1 MTISAEVAQGAA
13 PDDDD
18 PESLDLRDD
27 ISFELEEVN
36 EVIGELIALRAD
48 QKAKDG
54 DLLTARLGVGGEK
67 PETLARIGARYD
79 LSRDRVRQLHTKAV
93 GQMIRAAQLSGH
105 RAAAVLSAR
114 YPLDARDRQLVRAL
128 LVETYA
134 TDTDIAAT
142 ELSYLKLR
150 LAGHPAEDAKRIAG
164 FVAQRI
170 AAWQKKT
177 NRRLAKL
184 HDAEP
189 RATSQLNPWLGQVD
203 WPGAAASV
211 ATAPVPTASARTV
224 DSDDDGRGRF
234 YLDKVGRDVPFDSGL
249 EARLL
254 WILNASD
261 RVETFQEHP
270 AAVIYDLDGA
280 QRTHCPSIV
289 ARLTDGRTV
298 LIDVAPLGHVGFHVS
313 RVKAAAARA
322 HAHANG
328 WGWLVWTGSRIGVP
342 DLSTRPVD
350 PTSEQALRDLVA
362 RGPVHWAALREVRA
376 RTGLELLDFLALVLR
391 HEWRWDRAPFRLSAP
406 PSPPRGT

>member
-1 MTISAEVAQGAA
+1 MTISAEVARGAA

-18 PESLDLRDD
+18 PESLDLRED

-36 EVIGELIALRAD
+36 EVLGELIALRAD
-48 QKAKDG
+48 RKAKDG

-93 GQMIRAAQLSGH
+93 GQMIRMAQLSGH

-114 YPLDARDRQLVRAL
+114 YPLDAMDRQLTRAL

-150 LAGHPAEDAKRIAG
+150 LAGHAAEDAKRIAG
-164 FVAQRI
+164 FVTQRI

-203 WPGAAASV
+203 WPRAGAAASIP
-211 ATAPVPTASARTV
+211 AASARTV

-261 RVETFQEHP
+261 LVETFLEQP
-270 AAVIYDLDGA
+270 AAVVYELDGA
-280 QRTHCPSIV
+280 QRVHYPSIV

-298 LIDVAPLGHVGFHVS
+298 LIDVAPLGHVGFHVNV
-313 RVKAAAARA
+313 VKSAAARA

-328 WGWLVWTGSRIGVP
+328 WGWLVWTGSRIGIP
-342 DLSTRPVD
+342 DLLARPVD
-350 PTSEQALRDLVA
+350 TAAERMLRDL
-362 RGPVHWAALREVRA
+362 
-376 RTGLELLDFLALVLR
+376 
-391 HEWRWDRAPFRLSAP
+391 DRKSVV
-406 PSPPRGT
+406 

>member
-1 MTISAEVAQGAA
+1 MTISVAVT
-13 PDDDD
+13 PDDDAD

-36 EVIGELIALRAD
+36 EVLAELIALRAD
-48 QKAKDG
+48 RKAKDG
-54 DLLTARLGVGGEK
+54 ELLTARLGIGGER

-93 GQMIRAAQLSGH
+93 GQMIRMAQQSGH
-105 RAAAVLSAR
+105 RAAAVLGAR

-142 ELSYLKLR
+142 ELSYVKLR
-150 LAGHPAEDAKRIAG
+150 LAGHAAEDAKRIAG
-164 FVAQRI
+164 FVTQRI

-184 HDAEP
+184 QDAQP
-189 RATSQLNPWLGQVD
+189 RATSQLNPWLDQVE
-203 WPGAAASV
+203 WPGPGSSAAIPA
-211 ATAPVPTASARTV
+211 ASARTV

-261 RVETFQEHP
+261 LVETFREHP
-270 AAVIYDLDGA
+270 AAVSYEFDGA
-280 QRTHCPSIV
+280 ERSHHPSIV

-298 LIDVAPLGHVGFHVS
+298 LVDVEPLGHLGFHVNL
-313 RVKAAAARA
+313 RKAAASRA
-322 HAHANG
+322 YAHANG

-342 DLSTRPVD
+342 ELRARPVEAA
-350 PTSEQALRDLVA
+350 TERMLRDLVE
-362 RGPVHWAALREVRA
+362 RGPVHWAGLREVRA
-376 RTGLELLDFLALVLR
+376 KTGLDLLDFLALVLR
-391 HEWRWDRAPFRLSAP
+391 NEWRWDRAPFRLSAP
-406 PSPPRGT
+406 PSPRPGT

>member
-36 EVIGELIALRAD
+36 EVLGELIALRAD

-54 DLLTARLGVGGEK
+54 DLLTARLGVSGEK

-93 GQMIRAAQLSGH
+93 GQMIRMAQLSGH
-105 RAAAVLSAR
+105 RAAAVLSTR

-164 FVAQRI
+164 FVTQRI

-189 RATSQLNPWLGQVD
+189 RAASQLNPWLDQVD
-203 WPGAAASV
+203 WPGTGAAA
-211 ATAPVPTASARTV
+211 AVPTASARTV

-270 AAVIYDLDGA
+270 AAVTYDLDGA
-280 QRTHCPSIV
+280 RRLHYPSIV
-289 ARLTDGRTV
+289 ARLADGRTV
-298 LIDVAPLGHVGFHVS
+298 LIDVAPLGHVGFHVN
-313 RVKAAAARA
+313 RVKAAAGRA

-342 DLSTRPVD
+342 DLLARPAD
-350 PTSEQALRDLVA
+350 PTSEQTLRDLLA

-406 PSPPRGT
+406 PSPPPGT

>member
-1 MTISAEVAQGAA
+1 MTISVAVT
-13 PDDDD
+13 PDDDAD

-36 EVIGELIALRAD
+36 EVLAELIALQAD
-48 QKAKDG
+48 RKAKDG
-54 DLLTARLGVGGEK
+54 ELLTARLGISGER

-93 GQMIRAAQLSGH
+93 GQMLRMAQQSGH
-105 RAAAVLSAR
+105 RAAAVLGAR

-150 LAGHPAEDAKRIAG
+150 LAGHAAEDAKRIAG
-164 FVAQRI
+164 FVTQRI

-184 HDAEP
+184 QDAQP
-189 RATSQLNPWLGQVD
+189 RATSQLNPWLDQVE
-203 WPGAAASV
+203 WPGPGSAAAI
-211 ATAPVPTASARTV
+211 PGASARTV

-261 RVETFQEHP
+261 LVETFREHP
-270 AAVIYDLDGA
+270 AAVIYEFDGA
-280 QRTHCPSIV
+280 ERSHYPSIV

-298 LIDVAPLGHVGFHVS
+298 LIDVEPLGHLGFHVN
-313 RVKAAAARA
+313 RMKAAASRA
-322 HAHANG
+322 YAHANG

-342 DLSTRPVD
+342 ELRTRRVEAA
-350 PTSEQALRDLVA
+350 SEQMLRELVE
-362 RGPVHWAALREVRA
+362 RGPVHWAGLRQVRA
-376 RTGLELLDFLALVLR
+376 KTGLDLLDFLTLVLR
-391 HEWRWDRAPFRLSAP
+391 NEWRWDRAPFRLSAP
-406 PSPPRGT
+406 PSPQPGT